1 MKYFLIIVSVILSSF
16 VFAQNEVKNNVTTET
31 KELTDQLDMGLVH
44 NNQINKIVLKF
55 CNEGLGANQL
65 TSTIDLTMRPNQKK
79 EVCVA
84 IVNQSNDTLEIVGS
98 VVPGS
103 INANGNMVCSNAGE
117 LIGDVFVSNFAAF
130 SEPVVLGPQEQRID
144 YFVLSANEI
153 ASGKYN
159 ACFAINLTT
168 TEKLSANSPF
178 NLVIRKAG
186 NIKISVEGGLYRFQW
201 FNDIL
206 FFIEKNTRIIS
217 IIGLVACGLLLLS
230 VLIPMFRGKNKVIT
244 KKTTHKK

>member
-16 VFAQNEVKNNVTTET
+16 VFAQNEVENNVTTET
-31 KELTDQLDMGLVH
+31 KELTDQLDMWLVH
-44 NNQINKIVLKF
+44 NNQINKVVLKF
-55 CNEGLGANQL
+55 CNEWLWANQL

-84 IVNQSNDTLEIVGS
+84 IVNQSNDTLEIVWS

-117 LIGDVFVSNFAAF
+117 LIWDVFVSNFAAF
-130 SEPVVLGPQEQRID
+130 SEPVVLWPQEQRID

-186 NIKISVEGGLYRFQW
+186 NIKISVEWGLYRFQW